1 MSLVENEAF
10 IRIIQVLPQASNSL
24 PVVKLIKELEMKRNA
39 LVKAASG
46 ALNQIKNGITYTY
59 YA

>member
-1 MSLVENEAF
+1 VAF
-10 IRIIQVLPQASNSL
+10 TRITQVLPQATIPL

>member
-24 PVVKLIKELEMKRNA
+24 PVVKLIKELEMKRNGF
-39 LVKAASG
+39 VKAAFG
-46 ALNQIKNGITYTY
+46 ALNQVKNGITYTY
-59 YA
+59 

>member
-1 MSLVENEAF
+1 VAF
-10 IRIIQVLPQASNSL
+10 TRITQVLPQATIPL
-24 PVVKLIKELEMKRNA
+24 PVVKLIKELEMKRNG